1 MHIINI
7 IYTPHNY
14 MAFAKQKAPE
24 REASKC
30 AILYGIR
37 KPNYTGVFLRLFLKT
52 NTMDLL

>member
-1 MHIINI
+1 
-7 IYTPHNY
+7 

-24 REASKC
+24 RKASKC

-52 NTMDLL
+52 YTLDLL